1 MRVEGSRVRTGPARS
16 EKTPPDAAD
25 AVDAPCIPRQ
35 LGGMSNVNGKTYALN
50 LVSPMKP
57 WKTVALRLVFL
68 AIEALKPHRADFKRL
83 SFIHFA
89 HWVIVPRNRL
99 PRPSLDPLR
108 DQPRESLRYDY
119 LFFFSNFNG
128 TADRYIDAFSGILT
142 PLLDWIWGWSE
153 KYPRAVPV
161 APLKRYIKR
170 IQFDTD
176 YYYSAYPMASTS
188 DVKAAFRVHEAVE
201 EFALR
206 SARLSGAEFDE
217 AWRSFLV
224 RIQCDLGSIGL
235 SPDRDVGA
243 PVAGAMRFQHG
254 Q

>member
-1 MRVEGSRVRTGPARS
+1 MRIEGLRVRTGPARS
-16 EKTPPDAAD
+16 EKTRPDAFEAVD
-25 AVDAPCIPRQ
+25 AVDDPSAIGQ
-35 LGGMSNVNGKTYALN
+35 LGGVSNVNGKTYALN

-68 AIEALKPHRADFKRL
+68 AIEALKPHHADFKRL
-83 SFIHFA
+83 SFIHFL

-99 PRPSLDPLR
+99 PRPSLD
-108 DQPRESLRYDY
+108 QPRENLRYDY

-128 TADRYIDAFSGILT
+128 TVDQYIDAFSGILT

-153 KYPRAVPV
+153 KYPKAIPV

-188 DVKAAFRVHEAVE
+188 DVKAALRVREAVE

-206 SARLSGAEFDE
+206 SARLSGAEFDR

-235 SPDRDVGA
+235 SPGPDVGA
-243 PVAGAMRFQHG
+243 PVA
-254 Q
+254 